1 MSEELVVR
9 LPDDVASKLD
19 DLDDDRLDSTLAD
32 ALRDVL
38 DLVDDAETKRDELR
52 ERMDLDGRDSEEL
65 ADLSPVERRQTELRE
80 TILEGR

>member
-32 ALRDVL
+32 ALRDAL
-38 DLVDDAETKRDELR
+38 DLVDDAGAKRDELR
-52 ERMDLDGRDSEEL
+52 ERMGLDGRDSEEL
-65 ADLSPVERRQTELRE
+65 ADLSPVERKRAELRE
-80 TILEGR
+80 TILESR